1 MSILNNPSRH
11 IDVDQ
16 QSHPRRLPVT
26 GAAARVAV
34 AAGAAFVT
42 SAAWYTGFAEPY
54 ASLLGD
60 RATAGPSPTATAVV
74 ELGRSLVVS
83 AALAAILRR
92 LDIQRVRDALSVAML
107 AWAAFP
113 ATLMIGSVIHDGV
126 PVALAAIHAG
136 DWLVK
141 LSVVA
146 TVLVKLRGRD
156 QR

>member
-1 MSILNNPSRH
+1 MSILNNPSRRIH
-11 IDVDQ
+11 DDQ
-16 QSHPRRLPVT
+16 QPHPWRRP
-26 GAAARVAV
+26 AAGRIAV

-60 RATAGPSPTATAVV
+60 RAAAGPSPAATAVV

-83 AALAAILRR
+83 SALAAILRR
-92 LDIQRVRDALSVAML
+92 LDVQRARDALSVAVL

-113 ATLMIGSVIHDGV
+113 ATLMIGSVVHDGV
-126 PVALAAIHAG
+126 PVALAAIHGG

-141 LSVVA
+141 LLVVA
-146 TVLVKLRGRD
+146 TILVKFPQRD
-156 QR
+156 